1 MSEWNADSSSH
12 HLCVCTHWDNHFYC
26 MWRFQPWSGIMVIA
40 QLPCCATLHC
50 TNKWMPHDS
59 DVILEC
65 KLKVHLLCSVTIDA
79 CAPWGRPNLR
89 RPFGSI
95 SSSNANVTAWPPST
109 FDQGPYLHPA
119 LTVAC
124 VCVCLYT
131 TWFPKTAEKVLGVA
145 IESSYYPIYL
155 ARHDRTSACLVDS
168 LLAEDT
174 TLNHITTESWLASCL
189 VFARRNLVRAL
200 NSHQHQG
207 FLMKKY
213 WEPRRDWRRLN
224 QLYELMCHQSQQQ
237 EIHSIICAE
246 NQRCANEK

>member
-1 MSEWNADSSSH
+1 MLCHVALHQQVDATWLWCDSWMQIESTFA
-12 HLCVCTHWDNHFYC
+12 LQCNYWCMCTLRQTELAKTFWKHFL
-26 MWRFQPWSGIMVIA
+26 V
-40 QLPCCATLHC
+40 
-50 TNKWMPHDS
+50 
-59 DVILEC
+59 EC
-65 KLKVHLLCSVTIDA
+65 KCHSMTSLYIWPGSLLT
-79 CAPWGRPNLR
+79 
-89 RPFGSI
+89 
-95 SSSNANVTAWPPST
+95 PS
-109 FDQGPYLHPA
+109 PYCC
-119 LTVAC
+119 VC

>member
-1 MSEWNADSSSH
+1 MHGHTEPANA
-12 HLCVCTHWDNHFYC
+12 
-26 MWRFQPWSGIMVIA
+26 
-40 QLPCCATLHC
+40 
-50 TNKWMPHDS
+50 
-59 DVILEC
+59 
-65 KLKVHLLCSVTIDA
+65 
-79 CAPWGRPNLR
+79 
-89 RPFGSI
+89 
-95 SSSNANVTAWPPST
+95 TAWPPST

-124 VCVCLYT
+124 VCVCLHT
-131 TWFPKTAEKVLGVA
+131 TWFPKTAEEVLGVA

-155 ARHDRTSACLVDS
+155 ARHDRTSGCLVNN

-174 TLNHITTESWLASCL
+174 TLYHYNNWILISKLPCICVQKANKPAKYW
-189 VFARRNLVRAL
+189 VRAL

-224 QLYELMCHQSQQQ
+224 QFYELMCYQSQQQ